1 MRTRDLFGAVVLA
14 LTGGAVQAQA
24 AESAP
29 MTTDRDVSGVQ
40 VSDLWEGM
48 NRGLYA
54 VHDAIDTAVLEPVAL
69 GYRYVVP
76 SPART
81 GVRNVLRN
89 LNSPVVFANDVLQG
103 SPSKAGVTLARFG
116 VNTTVGIAGIFDAAD
131 HFGLKRRNEDFGQT
145 LGVWG
150 VGEGPYLF
158 IPVLGPN
165 NVRDAVGRVVDFAF
179 DPLNYANYDGD
190 TAVSV
195 SRGVLSGL
203 DAREQLIDPVRDI
216 KAQSA
221 DPYAT
226 MKRIYTANRRDEI
239 KDGAVD
245 VQALPD
251 FDTNPEPAPGTAAA
265 GAASTTGTGTPQ

>member
-1 MRTRDLFGAVVLA
+1 MRARDIFGAVVLA
-14 LTGGAVQAQA
+14 LTGGAAQAQA

-29 MTTDRDVSGVQ
+29 MTTDRDVSGLQ
-40 VSDLWEGM
+40 VSDPWEGM

-81 GVRNVLRN
+81 GVRNLLRN

-103 SPSKAGVTLARFG
+103 SPSKAGVTIARFG
-116 VNTTVGIAGIFDAAD
+116 VNTTIGVAGIFDVAD

-165 NVRDAVGRVVDFAF
+165 NVRDAFGRVVDFAF

-226 MKRIYTANRRDEI
+226 MKRIYTANRRDEV

-251 FDTNPEPAPGTAAA
+251 FDANPESAQAPVAA
-265 GAASTTGTGTPQ
+265 GAAPSAGTGTPQ